1 MAFAM
6 GLIFRSLGSKHG
18 ILTWSTDEFDTFL
31 LVVLGFWILR
41 KFISYMNMKE
51 HKEEMSKIFQA
62 KNDSQALDIWKQKLE
77 EKNNN

>member
-1 MAFAM
+1 
-6 GLIFRSLGSKHG
+6 
-18 ILTWSTDEFDTFL
+18 
-31 LVVLGFWILR
+31 
-41 KFISYMNMKE
+41 MKE